1 MFSTNHARRAT
12 PFFAALALASGA
24 QAALGEEAD
33 DLTAAATAPLPT
45 LIAERLREES
55 LGYQATITMPQGD
68 MTISVELT
76 VAKGTLDG
84 DAGSEAVWRIA
95 YSEVGPVPR
104 SITTTLR
111 QDDLAPLER
120 FVSMP
125 ATESTLRFGADSVTH
140 SISSTE
146 SDFPN
151 RAGDDVMPLPQPVL
165 ANLDATVLA
174 LPLAE
179 GFETLAR
186 TFELLLEVS
195 RWHVAVVGSEAV
207 QTPAGTFES
216 YKVAL
221 TCLDNDA
228 FSATTWVTKEAP
240 YRIVRRE
247 SAYLREMGMGRMV
260 LELASVGEPGP
271 G

>member
-1 MFSTNHARRAT
+1 MFSASRTHKAT
-12 PFFAALALASGA
+12 ILTIIIVLGGGSS
-24 QAALGEEAD
+24 AALGGEAD
-33 DLTAAATAPLPT
+33 DLTTAATAPLPT
-45 LIAERLREES
+45 LMAERLREES
-55 LGYQATITMPQGD
+55 LGYRAVITMPQGD
-68 MTISVELT
+68 MPIDVELT
-76 VAKGTLDG
+76 VAKGTFDG

-95 YSEVGPVPR
+95 YSELGPLPR
-104 SITTTLR
+104 GIATTLR
-111 QDDLAPLER
+111 QGDLAPLER

-125 ATESTLRFGADSVTH
+125 GSDSTLRFSADSVIH
-140 SISSTE
+140 SISSDQG
-146 SDFPN
+146 DFPN
-151 RAGDDVMPLPQPVL
+151 RSGDDVIPLPQPVL

-186 TFELLLEVS
+186 TFELLMTVS
-195 RWHVAVVGSEAV
+195 HWHVAVVGSEAV

-221 TCLDNDA
+221 TCLDNDG

-247 SAYLREMGMGRMV
+247 SAYLREMGMGRLV
-260 LELASVGEPGP
+260 LELASVDEPGP
-271 G
+271 D

>member
-1 MFSTNHARRAT
+1 MPQGDMTIDVELAVAKGTFEQSRRCWQPT
-12 PFFAALALASGA
+12 SLAHRV
-24 QAALGEEAD
+24 Q
-33 DLTAAATAPLPT
+33 
-45 LIAERLREES
+45 RLREES
-55 LGYQATITMPQGD
+55 LGYRATITMPQGD
-68 MTISVELT
+68 MTI
-76 VAKGTLDG
+76 D
-84 DAGSEAVWRIA
+84 
-95 YSEVGPVPR
+95 VPR

-111 QDDLAPLER
+111 QADLVLLER

-125 ATESTLRFGADSVTH
+125 DIDTTLRFGADSVTH
-140 SISSTE
+140 SISSDV

-151 RAGDDVMPLPQPVL
+151 RSGDDVIPLPQPVL
-165 ANLDATVLA
+165 ANLDVAVLA

-186 TFELLLEVS
+186 TFELLLEVAH
-195 RWHVAVVGSEAV
+195 WNVAVVGSEAV

-247 SAYLREMGMGRMV
+247 SAYLREMGMSRLV
-260 LELASVGEPGP
+260 LELASVDEPGP
-271 G
+271 D